1 VESGVR
7 RHLSHST
14 FSRFNNMS
22 CKDCLTRRDFL
33 TKSALAAAALVVAEG
48 CGDGQIG
55 PSAVAL
61 GSGVTI
67 KLTDFPG
74 LANVGTVV
82 GITAERALVR
92 TSATEFLG
100 LSRVCTHQGCLTD
113 IRNNRFECPCH
124 GSIFSNDG
132 SVVRGPNIASPPIT
146 PLDHLTATFNQA
158 AGTVT
163 VA

>member
-1 VESGVR
+1 
-7 RHLSHST
+7 
-14 FSRFNNMS
+14 MS
-22 CKDCLTRRDFL
+22 CENCVNRRDFL
-33 TKSALAAAALVVAEG
+33 AKSALAAAALVVLDG

-55 PSAVAL
+55 PSAVKL
-61 GSGVTI
+61 GQGLTI

-74 LANVGTVV
+74 LANVGTLV
-82 GITAERALVR
+82 GISGDRALIR
-92 TSATEFLG
+92 TTATTFQG
-100 LSRVCTHQGCLTD
+100 FSRVCTHQGCVTD

-132 SVVRGPNIASPPIT
+132 SVVRGPDIASPPIA
-146 PLDHLTATFNQA
+146 PLDKLTATFDQG

>member
-1 VESGVR
+1 
-7 RHLSHST
+7 
-14 FSRFNNMS
+14 MS
-22 CKDCLTRRDFL
+22 CKDCLNRRDFL
-33 TKSALAAAALVVAEG
+33 SRSALAAAALVVLDG

-55 PSAVAL
+55 PAAVTL
-61 GSGVTI
+61 GTGTTI
-67 KLTDFPG
+67 RLSDFPQ
-74 LANVGTVV
+74 LANVGVVV

-113 IRNNRFECPCH
+113 IRNNEFECPCH
-124 GSIFSNDG
+124 GSIFSSNG
-132 SVVRGPNIASPPIT
+132 SVVRGPNIASPPIG
-146 PLDHLTATFNQA
+146 PLEKLTTTYNQA